1 MNDHDEFLKQME
13 NLQVPNVN
21 PSHQNA
27 IKMAI
32 MNADRSVK
40 LGVWLI
46 IIPAF
51 FFACVGVYYYSH
63 GANNWFAAMFSL
75 LMGLDWVP
83 LSDYV
88 IPVLI
93 FVLPL
98 ACLII
103 NVLGILHIQVQK
115 VDEHRSRVKELSIT
129 IKIKPLN
136 IILIAISI
144 LILCGVMGFV
154 MTENISVSKIK

>member
-1 MNDHDEFLKQME
+1 MNDHNEFLKQME
-13 NLQVPNVN
+13 NLQVPDVN
-21 PSHQNA
+21 PGHQNMV
-27 IKMAI
+27 KMAI
-32 MNADRSVK
+32 MNADRSAK

-63 GANNWFAAMFSL
+63 GGNNWFAAMFNL

-83 LSDYV
+83 WGDYV

-98 ACLII
+98 ACLVI
-103 NVLGILHIQVQK
+103 NVLGILHVQVQK
-115 VDEHRSRVKELSIT
+115 IDEHRKKLNELSIT

-136 IILIAISI
+136 LILIAISI
-144 LILCGVMGFV
+144 LILCGIVGFV
-154 MTENISVSKIK
+154 MTENISITKIK